1 MTEFRKKDGTTTP
14 AFFIPLK
21 DKETLMF
28 LPTEKQSI
36 IIDKDGMMI
45 PCSTK
50 AFEPK
55 LGELSFKLDVET
67 EDKIYHLNCSAIG
80 DVIKILFPKLYR

>member
-1 MTEFRKKDGTTTP
+1 MIEFTNNDGTKTH
-14 AFFIPLK
+14 AFFLPLN
-21 DKETLMF
+21 DNETLMF

-36 IIDKDGMMI
+36 ILGENGMMI

-55 LGELSFKLDVET
+55 SGELSFKLDAET
-67 EDKIYHLNCSAIG
+67 EDKIYHLNCTAKG
-80 DVIKILFPKLYR
+80 DALKIVFPKHYK